1 MAPACRDLVHGKT
14 PPRVYPATCVPD
26 FSEILSHCGVC
37 CSAITMQWHPP
48 NLAIYIY
55 ILSYIGL
62 NAKRRHATSRC
73 FALIFRSALHGPL
86 FFTYIESIYMY
97 NRKTY
102 IYIFFLYIYTYIY
115 IYLFDVCCMQG
126 CWSMLNKPFPLQFRV
141 FNSQSWMKSHMHG
154 HCVAF
159 GQPSY
164 NKWWGFGWLLC
175 SWVWMLHRVC
185 LYIFQHMQVLGW
197 SKFVVLKVLIP
208 KSCFQGCHVIF
219 VSWVLLGMGPP
230 HTKYTRGSVLTRVF

>member
-14 PPRVYPATCVPD
+14 LPE
-26 FSEILSHCGVC
+26 FILPLVC
-37 CSAITMQWHPP
+37 QIFLKYCLTAVSAAAPLPCSGTLQTW
-48 NLAIYIY
+48 LYIYIY

-102 IYIFFLYIYTYIY
+102 IYISFFPLYIYIY

-126 CWSMLNKPFPLQFRV
+126 C
-141 FNSQSWMKSHMHG
+141 
-154 HCVAF
+154 
-159 GQPSY
+159 
-164 NKWWGFGWLLC
+164 
-175 SWVWMLHRVC
+175 
-185 LYIFQHMQVLGW
+185 
-197 SKFVVLKVLIP
+197 
-208 KSCFQGCHVIF
+208 
-219 VSWVLLGMGPP
+219 
-230 HTKYTRGSVLTRVF
+230 